1 MEESARGVFDTL
13 LEAKVLIE
21 RWRKGY
27 NTVRPHSSLG
37 YRPPAPE
44 SRRPCPLASATP
56 QRKKR
61 LLTTRPILCSVQHYC
76 TLNVMTMKTISAAD
90 ANRHFSRVLREVSQ
104 GEHVTV
110 VSRGRPV
117 ATIAPVR
124 GSGRERQAAKRI
136 LLERLRQQP
145 AAGARNWTR
154 DELYEN

>member
-1 MEESARGVFDTL
+1 
-13 LEAKVLIE
+13 
-21 RWRKGY
+21 
-27 NTVRPHSSLG
+27 
-37 YRPPAPE
+37 
-44 SRRPCPLASATP
+44 
-56 QRKKR
+56 
-61 LLTTRPILCSVQHYC
+61 
-76 TLNVMTMKTISAAD
+76 MTMKTISAAD

-136 LLERLRQQP
+136 LLARLRQQP